1 MLRAASLLVTALLC
15 GALASCRPPALDDA
29 GQPAPPPGRG
39 VIPGPDE
46 VSAVVVKVEG
56 WPVNKEL
63 FPGAPFELR
72 LTRREDVAEVLDWL
86 RGIDW
91 SRPGKDMKAMK
102 LALMGTITVE
112 RAVGP
117 PLRFYYTRESVI
129 HDNGLRGAD
138 TTRLKEIIRRVRGEG

>member
-1 MLRAASLLVTALLC
+1 MLRAASLLVTAVLC
-15 GALASCRPPALDDA
+15 GALASCRPPALNDA
-29 GQPAPPPGRG
+29 GEQALAPGRSL
-39 VIPGPDE
+39 IPGPDE

-72 LTRREDVAEVLDWL
+72 LTRREDVAELLDWL
-86 RGIDW
+86 KGFDW

-102 LALMGTITVE
+102 LALMGSIVIE
-112 RAVGP
+112 RIAGP
-117 PLRFYYTRESVI
+117 PLRFYYTWDAVI